1 MHTLTTPVVPSATT
15 PAGPRAV
22 RAAVPV
28 AACVAVL
35 GLLFGGF
42 AVAWVAGSLGIS
54 TAAASQIV
62 TAVQVG
68 GLALTLVGAAFGF
81 GVGSAF
87 VATVRWYV
95 LRKGTKMAI
104 A

>member
-1 MHTLTTPVVPSATT
+1 MHTLTTRTAPLSD
-15 PAGPRAV
+15 GPRAL
-22 RAAVPV
+22 RAAVAV
-28 AACVAVL
+28 AASVAVL
-35 GLLFGGF
+35 GLVLGGF

-68 GLALTLVGAAFGF
+68 GLALTMVGAAFGF

>member
-1 MHTLTTPVVPSATT
+1 MNITAKRTTMIA
-15 PAGPRAV
+15 AA
-22 RAAVPV
+22 AAV
-28 AACVAVL
+28 AAV
-35 GLLFGGF
+35 GLVVGSV
-42 AVAWVAGSLGIS
+42 AVAWVVGALGIS

-68 GLALTLVGAAFGF
+68 GWALTLVGAAFGF

-87 VATVRWYV
+87 VATVRWYIT
-95 LRKGTKMAI
+95 RKGKKIAI